1 MFKTI
6 YKKRLDKIEELIKKK
21 KDNNLVFTT
30 LSTEKTTT
38 FSKKDDSL
46 TFHNKIKK
54 GKITIEEAKESQKD
68 FNNYLKKIRRGNK
81 IQEQRKTLA
90 NLNMLFNGRNDA
102 INFIEGYGS
111 MILEA
116 KKRDAEEQTEQDRT
130 GFKIL
135 TPKQML

>member
-102 INFIEGYGS
+102 INFIEDYGS
-111 MILEA
+111 MILQAEERA
-116 KKRDAEEQTEQDRT
+116 AEEQTEQT
-130 GFKIL
+130 E
-135 TPKQML
+135 

>member
-38 FSKKDDSL
+38 FIKKDDSL

-54 GKITIEEAKESQKD
+54 G
-68 FNNYLKKIRRGNK
+68 
-81 IQEQRKTLA
+81 
-90 NLNMLFNGRNDA
+90 
-102 INFIEGYGS
+102 
-111 MILEA
+111 
-116 KKRDAEEQTEQDRT
+116 
-130 GFKIL
+130 
-135 TPKQML
+135 

>member
-54 GKITIEEAKESQKD
+54 SKITIEEAKESQKD

-90 NLNMLFNGRNDA
+90 NLNILFNGRNDA
-102 INFIEGYGS
+102 INFIEDYGS
-111 MILEA
+111 MILQAEERA
-116 KKRDAEEQTEQDRT
+116 AEEQTEQT
-130 GFKIL
+130 E
-135 TPKQML
+135 

>member
-102 INFIEGYGS
+102 INFIEDYGS
-111 MILEA
+111 MILQAEESA
-116 KKRDAEEQTEQDRT
+116 AEEQTEQT
-130 GFKIL
+130 E
-135 TPKQML
+135 